1 VGGRARPALRTL
13 RRDGHQ
19 HPSPNAGR
27 CEAAFAGALG
37 VRLGGTN
44 SYQGRVE
51 QRGLLGDGRPP
62 AAADVTRAAR
72 LSRLVSAAAVLLAAL
87 LAAVLQVRRGN
98 DG

>member
-37 VRLGGTN
+37 VGLGGTN